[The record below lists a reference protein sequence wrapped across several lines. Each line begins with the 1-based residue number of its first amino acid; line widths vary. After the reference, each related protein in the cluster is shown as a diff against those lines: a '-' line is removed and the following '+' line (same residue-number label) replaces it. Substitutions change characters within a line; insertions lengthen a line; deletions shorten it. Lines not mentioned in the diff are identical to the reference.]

1 MSKEDFRTKNQELS
15 EKIGIIRIAT
25 DHYMEPRR
33 RGSNFFVKSPISSDR
48 TWSCCLYP
56 SNNRFCDF
64 AGGNKSGDIIGF
76 YAHIKNCNQWQA
88 LQILSAYY
96 GLSSDRRQDKEKARK
111 RIQRQQ
117 AEERKRAAR
126 KQAFHA
132 ALFGEI
138 DRLKDKLGKYGLVLE
153 KGKIEPFSDLW
164 AYVMNEIQ
172 GAEYRLDILTAADMD
187 EYRRMK
193 SNPAQ
198 GLPSDRP
205 QWILDCLAILAEVG
219 VFEAT
224 EEEIK
229 EITAQ
234 RDFELRRAPGRDR
247 RCCVEW

>member
-15 EKIGIIRIAT
+15 EKIGIIRIVT
-25 DHYMEPRR
+25 DFYMEPDSRL
-33 RGSNFFVKSPISSDR
+33 FVKSPKTADKTRSLK
-48 TWSCCLYP
+48 LYP
-56 SNNRFCDF
+56 NTGRFYDF
-64 AGGNKSGDIIGF
+64 ATSTSGDVVGF
-76 YAHIKNCNQWQA
+76 VAYLQGCNQWQA

-96 GLSSDRRQDKEKARK
+96 GLSSDRRQDKEKSWK
-111 RIQRQQ
+111 RIQRQH
-117 AEERKRAAR
+117 AEGRKKAAR

-138 DRLKDKLGKYGLVLE
+138 DRLKDKIGKYKATLQ
-153 KGKIEPFSDLW
+153 KSKTEPFSDLW

-172 GAEYRLDILTAADMD
+172 GAEYKLDILTAADMD

>member
-1 MSKEDFRTKNQELS
+1 MSKKDFEMRIEELGR
-15 EKIGIIRIAT
+15 IGILRIAT

-88 LQILSAYY
+88 FQELSAYY
-96 GLSSDRRQDKEKARK
+96 GLSGRQQDKEEARK

-117 AEERKRAAR
+117 AEERKKAAR
-126 KQAFHA
+126 KQAFHN
-132 ALFGEI
+132 ALFSEI
-138 DRLKDKLGKYGLVLE
+138 DRLKDWLSKYRLVLE
-153 KGKIEPFSDLW
+153 KGELEPFSDLW
-164 AYVMNEIQ
+164 TYVVNEIRE
-172 GAEYRLDILTAADMD
+172 AEYRLDVLTAADMD

-205 QWILDCLAILAEVG
+205 QWILDCLAILAEAG

-224 EEEIK
+224 EEEIR

-234 RDFELRRAPGRDR
+234 RDFELCRVPGRDR
-247 RCCVEW
+247 RCKIEW

>member
-1 MSKEDFRTKNQELS
+1 MSKEDFEMRIEELGR
-15 EKIGIIRIAT
+15 IGILRIAT

-96 GLSSDRRQDKEKARK
+96 GLSSDRQRGKEEARK

-117 AEERKRAAR
+117 AEERKKAAR
-126 KQAFHA
+126 KQAFHN

-138 DRLKDKLGKYGLVLE
+138 DRLKDWLNKYRLILE
-153 KGKIEPFSDLW
+153 KGELEPFSDLW

-172 GAEYRLDILTAADMD
+172 GAEYKLDILTAADMD

>member
-15 EKIGIIRIAT
+15 EKIGIIRIVT
-25 DHYMEPRR
+25 DFYMEPDSRL
-33 RGSNFFVKSPISSDR
+33 FVKSPKTADKTRSLK
-48 TWSCCLYP
+48 LYP
-56 SNNRFCDF
+56 NTGRFYDF
-64 AGGNKSGDIIGF
+64 ATSTSGDVVGF
-76 YAHIKNCNQWQA
+76 VAYLQGCNQWQA

-96 GLSSDRRQDKEKARK
+96 GLSSDRQRDKEEARK

-117 AEERKRAAR
+117 AEERKKAAR

-138 DRLKDKLGKYGLVLE
+138 DRLKDKIGKYKATLQ
-153 KGKIEPFSDLW
+153 KSKTEPFSDLW

-172 GAEYRLDILTAADMD
+172 GAEYKLDILTAADMD

>member
-1 MSKEDFRTKNQELS
+1 MSKEDFEMRIEELGR
-15 EKIGIIRIAT
+15 IGILRIAT

-96 GLSSDRRQDKEKARK
+96 GLSDGKQGKEEARK

-117 AEERKRAAR
+117 AEERKKVAR
-126 KQAFHA
+126 KQAFHN

-138 DRLKDKLGKYGLVLE
+138 DRLKDWLNKYRLALK
-153 KGKIEPFSDLW
+153 KGELEPFSDLW
-164 AYVMNEIQ
+164 VYVMNKIQ
-172 GAEYRLDILTAADMD
+172 GVEYRLDILTASDMAT
-187 EYRRMK
+187 YRRMK
-193 SNPAQ
+193 PSPDL
-198 GLPSDRP
+198 GLSSDRP
-205 QWILDCLAILAEVG
+205 AWFMDCLAILAEVG

>member
-15 EKIGIIRIAT
+15 EKIGIIRIVT
-25 DHYMEPRR
+25 DFYMEPDSRL
-33 RGSNFFVKSPISSDR
+33 FVKSPKTADKTRSLK
-48 TWSCCLYP
+48 LYP
-56 SNNRFCDF
+56 NTGRFYDF
-64 AGGNKSGDIIGF
+64 ATSTSGDVVGF
-76 YAHIKNCNQWQA
+76 VAYLQGCNQWQA

-96 GLSSDRRQDKEKARK
+96 GLSSDRQQDREEARK

-138 DRLKDKLGKYGLVLE
+138 DRLKDKIGKYKATLQ
-153 KGKIEPFSDLW
+153 KSKTEPFSDLW

-172 GAEYRLDILTAADMD
+172 GAEYKLDILTAADMD

>member
-1 MSKEDFRTKNQELS
+1 MSKKDFEMKIEELGR
-15 EKIGIIRIAT
+15 IGILRIAT

-76 YAHIKNCNQWQA
+76 CAHIKNCNQWQA
-88 LQILSAYY
+88 FQELSAYY
-96 GLSSDRRQDKEKARK
+96 GLSSDRQQDKEEARK

-117 AEERKRAAR
+117 AEESKRAAR

-138 DRLKDKLGKYGLVLE
+138 DRLKDKIGKYKATLQ
-153 KGKIEPFSDLW
+153 KSKTEPFSDLW
-164 AYVMNEIQ
+164 TDIQNEIPRT
-172 GAEYRLDILTAADMD
+172 EYKLDILTAADMAT
-187 EYRRMK
+187 YRRMK
-193 SNPAQ
+193 PNSDL
-198 GLPSDRP
+198 GLSSDRP
-205 QWILDCLAILAEVG
+205 AWLLDCLTILSEVG
-219 VFEAT
+219 AFEAT
-224 EEEIK
+224 EEEIR

-234 RDFELRRAPGRDR
+234 RDFELCRVPGRDR
-247 RCCVEW
+247 RCVCEW